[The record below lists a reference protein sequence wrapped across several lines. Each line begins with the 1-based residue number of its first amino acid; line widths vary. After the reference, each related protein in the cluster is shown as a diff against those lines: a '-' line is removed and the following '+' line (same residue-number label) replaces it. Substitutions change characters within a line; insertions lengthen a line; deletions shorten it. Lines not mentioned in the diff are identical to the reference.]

1 MMMTTQKQMLRRKLM
16 QLEYIGAKNISK
28 SQYKTNKIDKQT
40 DEQTKDDDFEDDDD
54 YSKTNVEKKADAP

>member
-1 MMMTTQKQMLRRKLM
+1 MH
-16 QLEYIGAKNISK
+16 LEYIGAKNISK

-40 DEQTKDDDFEDDDD
+40 DEQTNDDDFQDDDD